1 MYCSGRSE
9 GGKGLG
15 FSFSYQ
21 GVSTFFSA
29 QVEEGWWSGSL
40 NGKSGLFPS
49 NFVKELEASGED
61 GEPTDTVADE
71 TGGKDARCSVRHLFF
86 VS

>member
-1 MYCSGRSE
+1 MDFKPTKKME
-9 GGKGLG
+9 EM
-15 FSFSYQ
+15 
-21 GVSTFFSA
+21 FFISSDLYFLSA

-71 TGGKDARCSVRHLFF
+71 TGRKDTLCSVQHFILF
-86 VS
+86 SRL